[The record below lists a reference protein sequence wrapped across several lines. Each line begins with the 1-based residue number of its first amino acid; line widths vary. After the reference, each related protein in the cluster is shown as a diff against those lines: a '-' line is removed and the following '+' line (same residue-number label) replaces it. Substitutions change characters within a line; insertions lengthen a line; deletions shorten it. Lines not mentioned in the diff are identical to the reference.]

1 MNKFK
6 IVVKNN
12 KAGKKYSALVCDL
25 GYTQKFLSF
34 DSYLC
39 AEILG
44 ITVRELMETCSE
56 YIISEFKQY
65 VTK

>member
-1 MNKFK
+1 MNKIK
-6 IVVKNN
+6 VVVKNN
-12 KAGKKYSALVCDL
+12 KAGKKYAALVCDL
-25 GYTQKFLSF
+25 GYTQKYLSF

-44 ITVRELMETCSE
+44 ITVRELMESSSE
-56 YIISEFKQY
+56 WVISEFKQY

>member
-1 MNKFK
+1 MNKLK
-6 IVVKNN
+6 VVVKLN
-12 KAGKKYSALVCDL
+12 KDNKKYAALVCDL
-25 GYTQKFLSF
+25 GYTQKYLSF

-44 ITVRELMETCSE
+44 ITVRELMETPSE
-56 YIISEFKQY
+56 WVIAEFNQY